1 MNEVKNRKSRQSN
14 NVKRRVKQPKKN
26 IAKIGIKTKIFAF
39 LLVVVAIIM
48 IYSNF
53 SSPARVIRAFYKNVN
68 NHKYEELYNLV
79 ETDMSKEEFTNK
91 MKSVYDGMEVSSA
104 WVTISINLKN
114 SDVVNL
120 KYVTNLNTVAGKLTF
135 SNKSTLVKVNGK
147 YKIKWDNSF
156 LYPKLK
162 NNQKIRVSTLKAKRG
177 AIYDRNKN
185 ILAKDAKAYS
195 IGIVAGKIKSDDDL
209 RVISKLLNI
218 TYKDIKAELAK
229 PYVVDGTFVHLKNID
244 REQQE
249 LKTALLKIPAVKIID
264 YDIREYPYNEKL
276 STLLGFVQNDDG
288 KSGLE
293 LTLNSQLKGLNGCEI
308 YVDDDGINVETILKK
323 DRVNGKNIDLTIDV
337 KLQELIYEKF
347 KDVESATVAMNYTTG
362 EILALVS
369 TPSYETN
376 KISLGISDNE
386 WNEIV
391 NNKKKPLFTRFL
403 SKYTPGSTMKPI
415 VAAIGLDTDSFTDTE
430 NFGKSVKTWQKDSS
444 WKDFYVTTL
453 EVYNGES
460 NLEKA
465 LIHSDNVYFA
475 KAALKI
481 GKNLFKQELDRYGF
495 NKPLNFEQNT
505 DISVY
510 GNIDSE
516 AKLAVSGFGQGEM
529 EVNPIFMA
537 KIYSA
542 FANNGNVVTPYIL
555 QKEGND
561 QNTVNSVNL
570 IKPLTANKI
579 KNDLKKVIDKG
590 TGKLAKIDGKNLY
603 GKTGTAEIKMTKD
616 DKSGEE
622 IGWFNVFDD
631 NKLLIVNMVEN
642 AKKLNGSKF
651 SVKNLREVFDKYV
664 IINNVNWQL
673 LEK

>member
-26 IAKIGIKTKIFAF
+26 IAKIGIKTKMFAF

-120 KYVTNLNTVAGKLTF
+120 KYVTNLSTVAGKLTF

-195 IGIVAGKIKSDDDL
+195 IGIVAGKIQSDDEL
-209 RVISKLLNI
+209 RAMSKLLNI

-293 LTLNSQLKGLNGCEI
+293 LTFNSQLKGLNGCEI
-308 YVDDDGINVETILKK
+308 YVDDDGINVDTILKK

-415 VAAIGLDTDSFTDTE
+415 VAAIGLDTDSFTDIE
-430 NFGKSVKTWQKDSS
+430 NFGRSVKSWQKDSS

-542 FANNGNVVTPYIL
+542 FANNGNAVTPYIL

-579 KNDLKKVIDKG
+579 KNDLKKVIDEG

-664 IINNVNWQL
+664 IMNNVN
-673 LEK
+673 

>member
-114 SDVVNL
+114 IEVVNL

-209 RVISKLLNI
+209 RAISKLLNI

-244 REQQE
+244 RKQQE

-293 LTLNSQLKGLNGCEI
+293 LTFNSQLKGLNGCEI
-308 YVDDDGINVETILKK
+308 YVDDDGINVDTILKK

-415 VAAIGLDTDSFTDTE
+415 VAAIGLDTDSFTDIE
-430 NFGKSVKTWQKDSS
+430 NFGKSVKSWQKDSS

-542 FANNGNVVTPYIL
+542 FANNGNAVTPYIL

-570 IKPLTANKI
+570 IKPLTADKI
-579 KNDLKKVIDKG
+579 KNDLKKVIDEG

-664 IINNVNWQL
+664 IINNVN
-673 LEK
+673 

>member
-195 IGIVAGKIKSDDDL
+195 IGIVAGKIKSDDEL
-209 RVISKLLNI
+209 RAMSKLLNI

-293 LTLNSQLKGLNGCEI
+293 LTFNSQLKGLNGCEI
-308 YVDDDGINVETILKK
+308 YVDDDGINVDTILKK

-415 VAAIGLDTDSFTDTE
+415 VAAIGLDTDSFTDIE
-430 NFGKSVKTWQKDSS
+430 NFGKSVKSWQKDSS

-542 FANNGNVVTPYIL
+542 FANNGNAVTPYIL

-570 IKPLTANKI
+570 IKPLTADKI
-579 KNDLKKVIDKG
+579 KNDLKKVIDEG

-631 NKLLIVNMVEN
+631 NRLLIVNMVEN

-664 IINNVNWQL
+664 IINNVN
-673 LEK
+673 

>member
-26 IAKIGIKTKIFAF
+26 IAKIGIKTKMFAF

-209 RVISKLLNI
+209 RAISKLLNI

-293 LTLNSQLKGLNGCEI
+293 LTFNSQLKGLNGCEI
-308 YVDDDGINVETILKK
+308 YVDDDGINVDTILKK

-347 KDVESATVAMNYTTG
+347 KDAESATVAMDYTTG

-542 FANNGNVVTPYIL
+542 FANNGKAVTPYIL

-579 KNDLKKVIDKG
+579 KNDLNFVC
-590 TGKLAKIDGKNLY
+590 LSY
-603 GKTGTAEIKMTKD
+603 
-616 DKSGEE
+616 
-622 IGWFNVFDD
+622 
-631 NKLLIVNMVEN
+631 
-642 AKKLNGSKF
+642 
-651 SVKNLREVFDKYV
+651 
-664 IINNVNWQL
+664 
-673 LEK
+673 

>member
-26 IAKIGIKTKIFAF
+26 IVKIGIKTKIFAF

-209 RVISKLLNI
+209 RAISKLLNI

-293 LTLNSQLKGLNGCEI
+293 LTFNSQLKGLNGCEI
-308 YVDDDGINVETILKK
+308 YVDDDGINVDTILKK

-386 WNEIV
+386 WNEII

-542 FANNGNVVTPYIL
+542 FANNGKAVTPYIL

-579 KNDLKKVIDKG
+579 KNDLKKVIDEG

-664 IINNVNWQL
+664 IINNVN
-673 LEK
+673 

>member
-26 IAKIGIKTKIFAF
+26 IAKIGIKIKIFAF

-293 LTLNSQLKGLNGCEI
+293 LTFNSQLKGLNGCEI
-308 YVDDDGINVETILKK
+308 YVDDDGINVDTILKK

-430 NFGKSVKTWQKDSS
+430 NFGKSVKSWQKDLS

-481 GKNLFKQELDRYGF
+481 GKSLFKQELDRYGF

-542 FANNGNVVTPYIL
+542 FANNGNAVTPYIL
-555 QKEGND
+555 QKEGNN

-570 IKPLTANKI
+570 IKPLNANKI
-579 KNDLKKVIDKG
+579 KNDLKKVIDEG

-631 NKLLIVNMVEN
+631 NRLLIVNMVEN

-664 IINNVNWQL
+664 IINNVN
-673 LEK
+673 

>member
-26 IAKIGIKTKIFAF
+26 IAKIGIKTKMFAF

-120 KYVTNLNTVAGKLTF
+120 KYVTNLNTIAGKLTF

-156 LYPKLK
+156 LYSKLK

-664 IINNVNWQL
+664 IINNVN
-673 LEK
+673 

>member
-14 NVKRRVKQPKKN
+14 NVKRRVKQPKKD
-26 IAKIGIKTKIFAF
+26 IAKIGIKTKMFAF

-209 RVISKLLNI
+209 RAISKLLNI

-293 LTLNSQLKGLNGCEI
+293 LTFNSQLKGLNGCEI
-308 YVDDDGINVETILKK
+308 YVDDDGINVDTILKK

-415 VAAIGLDTDSFTDTE
+415 VAAIGLDTDSFTDIE
-430 NFGKSVKTWQKDSS
+430 NFGKSVKSWQKDSS

-542 FANNGNVVTPYIL
+542 FANNGNAVTPYIL

-579 KNDLKKVIDKG
+579 KNDLKKVIDEG
-590 TGKLAKIDGKNLY
+590 TGKLAKIDGKKLY

-631 NKLLIVNMVEN
+631 NRLLIVNMVEN

-664 IINNVNWQL
+664 IINNVN
-673 LEK
+673 

>member
-209 RVISKLLNI
+209 RAISKLLNI

-293 LTLNSQLKGLNGCEI
+293 LTFNSQLKGLNGCEI
-308 YVDDDGINVETILKK
+308 YVDDDGINVDTILKK
-323 DRVNGKNIDLTIDV
+323 DRVNGKNIDLTIDE

-415 VAAIGLDTDSFTDTE
+415 VAAIGLDTDSFTDIE

-481 GKNLFKQELDRYGF
+481 GKSLFKQELDRYGF

-542 FANNGNVVTPYIL
+542 FANNGNAVTPYIL
-555 QKEGND
+555 QKEGNN

-570 IKPLTANKI
+570 IKPLNANKI
-579 KNDLKKVIDKG
+579 KNDLKKVIDEG

-631 NKLLIVNMVEN
+631 NRLLIVNMVEN

-664 IINNVNWQL
+664 IINNVN
-673 LEK
+673 

>member
-14 NVKRRVKQPKKN
+14 SVKRRSKQPKKN
-26 IAKIGIKTKIFAF
+26 IAKIGIKTKMFAF

-195 IGIVAGKIKSDDDL
+195 IGIVAGKLKSDDDL
-209 RVISKLLNI
+209 RAISKLLNI

-276 STLLGFVQNDDG
+276 STLLGFVQNDEG

-293 LTLNSQLKGLNGCEI
+293 LTFNSQLKGLNGCEI
-308 YVDDDGINVETILKK
+308 YVDDDGINVDTILKK

-415 VAAIGLDTDSFTDTE
+415 VAAVGLDTDSFTDTE
-430 NFGKSVKTWQKDSS
+430 NFGKSVKSWQKDSS

-481 GKNLFKQELDRYGF
+481 GKSLFKQELDRYGF

-542 FANNGNVVTPYIL
+542 FANNGNAVTPYIL
-555 QKEGND
+555 QNEGNN

-579 KNDLKKVIDKG
+579 KDDLKKVIDEG

-664 IINNVNWQL
+664 IINNVN
-673 LEK
+673 

>member
-26 IAKIGIKTKIFAF
+26 IAKIGIKTKMFAF

-195 IGIVAGKIKSDDDL
+195 IGIVAGKIKSDDEL
-209 RVISKLLNI
+209 RAMSKLLNI

-293 LTLNSQLKGLNGCEI
+293 LTFNSQLKGLNGCEI
-308 YVDDDGINVETILKK
+308 YVDDDGINVDTILKK

-415 VAAIGLDTDSFTDTE
+415 VAAIGLDTDSFTDIE
-430 NFGKSVKTWQKDSS
+430 NFGRSVKSWQKDSS

-542 FANNGNVVTPYIL
+542 FANNGNAVTPYIL

-579 KNDLKKVIDKG
+579 KNDLKKVIDEG

-603 GKTGTAEIKMTKD
+603 GKTGTAEIKMNKD

-631 NKLLIVNMVEN
+631 NRLLIVNMVEN

-664 IINNVNWQL
+664 IINNVN
-673 LEK
+673 

>member
-26 IAKIGIKTKIFAF
+26 IAKIGIKTKMFAF

-120 KYVTNLNTVAGKLTF
+120 KYVTNLSTVAGKLTF

-195 IGIVAGKIKSDDDL
+195 IGIVAGKIKSDDEL
-209 RVISKLLNI
+209 RAMSKLLNI

-293 LTLNSQLKGLNGCEI
+293 LTFNSQLKGLNGCEI
-308 YVDDDGINVETILKK
+308 YVDDDGINVDTILKK

-415 VAAIGLDTDSFTDTE
+415 VAAIGLDTDSFTDIE
-430 NFGKSVKTWQKDSS
+430 NFGRSVKSWQKDSS

-542 FANNGNVVTPYIL
+542 FANNGNAVTPYIL

-579 KNDLKKVIDKG
+579 KNDLKKVIDEG

-603 GKTGTAEIKMTKD
+603 GKTGTAEIKMNKD

-664 IINNVNWQL
+664 IMNNVN
-673 LEK
+673 

>member
-209 RVISKLLNI
+209 RAISKLLNI

-276 STLLGFVQNDDG
+276 STLLGFVRNDDG

-293 LTLNSQLKGLNGCEI
+293 LTFNSQLKGLNGCEI
-308 YVDDDGINVETILKK
+308 YVDDDGINVDTILKK

-415 VAAIGLDTDSFTDTE
+415 VAAIGLDTDSFTDIE
-430 NFGKSVKTWQKDSS
+430 NFGKSVKSWQKDSS

-542 FANNGNVVTPYIL
+542 FANNGNAVTPYIL

-570 IKPLTANKI
+570 IKPLTADKI
-579 KNDLKKVIDKG
+579 KNDLKKVIDEG

-664 IINNVNWQL
+664 IINNVN
-673 LEK
+673 

>member
-26 IAKIGIKTKIFAF
+26 IAKIGIKTKMFAF

-120 KYVTNLNTVAGKLTF
+120 KYVTNLSTVAGKLTF

-664 IINNVNWQL
+664 IMNNVN
-673 LEK
+673 

>member
-120 KYVTNLNTVAGKLTF
+120 NYVTNLNTVAGKLTF

-195 IGIVAGKIKSDDDL
+195 IGIVAGNIKNDDDL
-209 RVISKLLNI
+209 RAISKLLNI

-293 LTLNSQLKGLNGCEI
+293 LTFNSQLKGLNGCEI
-308 YVDDDGINVETILKK
+308 YVDDDGINVDTILKK

-415 VAAIGLDTDSFTDTE
+415 VAAIGLDTDSFTDIE
-430 NFGKSVKTWQKDSS
+430 NFGKSVKSWQKDSS

-542 FANNGNVVTPYIL
+542 FANNGNAVTPYIL

-570 IKPLTANKI
+570 IKPLTADKI
-579 KNDLKKVIDKG
+579 KNDLKKVIDEG

-664 IINNVNWQL
+664 IINNVN
-673 LEK
+673 

>member
-26 IAKIGIKTKIFAF
+26 IAKIGIKTKMFAF

-120 KYVTNLNTVAGKLTF
+120 NYVTNLNTVAGKLTF

-209 RVISKLLNI
+209 RAISKLLNI

-293 LTLNSQLKGLNGCEI
+293 LTFNSQLKGLNGCEI
-308 YVDDDGINVETILKK
+308 YVDDDGINVDTILKK

-415 VAAIGLDTDSFTDTE
+415 VAAIGLDTDSFTDIE

-542 FANNGNVVTPYIL
+542 FANNGNAVTPYIL
-555 QKEGND
+555 QREGND

-579 KNDLKKVIDKG
+579 KNDLKKVIDEG

-664 IINNVNWQL
+664 IINNVN
-673 LEK
+673 

>member
-26 IAKIGIKTKIFAF
+26 IAKIGIKTKMFAF

-104 WVTISINLKN
+104 WVIISINLKN

-209 RVISKLLNI
+209 RAISKLLNI

-293 LTLNSQLKGLNGCEI
+293 LTFNSQLKGLNGCEI
-308 YVDDDGINVETILKK
+308 YVDDDGINVDTILKK

-415 VAAIGLDTDSFTDTE
+415 VAAIGLDTDSFTDIE
-430 NFGKSVKTWQKDSS
+430 NFGRSVKSWQKDSS

-481 GKNLFKQELDRYGF
+481 GKSLFKQELDRYGF

-542 FANNGNVVTPYIL
+542 FANNGNAVTPYIL
-555 QKEGND
+555 QKEGNN

-579 KNDLKKVIDKG
+579 KNDLKKVIDEG

-603 GKTGTAEIKMTKD
+603 GKTGTAEIKMNKD

-664 IINNVNWQL
+664 IINNVN
-673 LEK
+673 

>member
-209 RVISKLLNI
+209 RAISKLLNI

-293 LTLNSQLKGLNGCEI
+293 LTFNSQLKGLNGCEI
-308 YVDDDGINVETILKK
+308 YVDDDGINVDTILKK

-415 VAAIGLDTDSFTDTE
+415 VAAIGLDTDSFTDIE
-430 NFGKSVKTWQKDSS
+430 NFGKSVKSWQKDSS

-542 FANNGNVVTPYIL
+542 FANNGNAVTPYIL
-555 QKEGND
+555 QKGGNN

-570 IKPLTANKI
+570 IKPLNANKI
-579 KNDLKKVIDKG
+579 KNDLKKVIDEG

-631 NKLLIVNMVEN
+631 NRLLIVNMVEN

-664 IINNVNWQL
+664 IINNVN
-673 LEK
+673 

>member
-14 NVKRRVKQPKKN
+14 NMKRRVKQPKKN
-26 IAKIGIKTKIFAF
+26 IAKIGIKTKMFAF

-195 IGIVAGKIKSDDDL
+195 IGIVAGKIKNDDDL
-209 RVISKLLNI
+209 RAISKLLNI

-293 LTLNSQLKGLNGCEI
+293 LTFNSQLKGLNGCEI
-308 YVDDDGINVETILKK
+308 YVDDDGINVDTILKK

-415 VAAIGLDTDSFTDTE
+415 VAAIGLDTDSFTDIE
-430 NFGKSVKTWQKDSS
+430 NFGKSVKSWQKDSS

-542 FANNGNVVTPYIL
+542 FANNGNAVTPYIL

-570 IKPLTANKI
+570 IKPLTADKI
-579 KNDLKKVIDKG
+579 KNDLKKVIDEG

-664 IINNVNWQL
+664 IINNVN
-673 LEK
+673 

>member
-120 KYVTNLNTVAGKLTF
+120 KYVTNLSTVAGKLTF

-209 RVISKLLNI
+209 RAMSKLLNI

-293 LTLNSQLKGLNGCEI
+293 LTFNSQLKGLNGCEI

-323 DRVNGKNIDLTIDV
+323 DRINGKNIDLTIDV

-430 NFGKSVKTWQKDSS
+430 NFGKSVKSWQKDSS

-481 GKNLFKQELDRYGF
+481 GKSLFKQELDRYGF

-542 FANNGNVVTPYIL
+542 FANNGNAVTPYIL
-555 QKEGND
+555 QKEGNE

-570 IKPLTANKI
+570 IKPLNANKI
-579 KNDLKKVIDKG
+579 KNDLKKVIDEG

-631 NKLLIVNMVEN
+631 NRLLIVNMVEN

-664 IINNVNWQL
+664 IINNVN
-673 LEK
+673 

>member
-195 IGIVAGKIKSDDDL
+195 IGIVAGNIKNDDDL
-209 RVISKLLNI
+209 RAISKLLNI

-293 LTLNSQLKGLNGCEI
+293 LTFNSQLKGLNGCEI
-308 YVDDDGINVETILKK
+308 YVDDDGINVDTILKK

-415 VAAIGLDTDSFTDTE
+415 VAAIGLDTDSFTDIE
-430 NFGKSVKTWQKDSS
+430 NFGKSVKSWQKDSS

-542 FANNGNVVTPYIL
+542 FANNGNAVTPYIL

-570 IKPLTANKI
+570 IKPLTADKI
-579 KNDLKKVIDKG
+579 KNDLKKVIDEG

-664 IINNVNWQL
+664 IINNVN
-673 LEK
+673 

>member
-91 MKSVYDGMEVSSA
+91 MRSVYDGMEVSSA
-104 WVTISINLKN
+104 WVTISVNLKN

-209 RVISKLLNI
+209 RAMSKLLNI
-218 TYKDIKAELAK
+218 TYKDIKVELAK

-276 STLLGFVQNDDG
+276 STLLGFVQNDEG

-293 LTLNSQLKGLNGCEI
+293 LTFNSQLKGLNGCEI
-308 YVDDDGINVETILKK
+308 YVDDDGINVDTILKK

-415 VAAIGLDTDSFTDTE
+415 VAAIGLDTDSFTDIE
-430 NFGKSVKTWQKDSS
+430 NFGRSVKSWQKDSS

-465 LIHSDNVYFA
+465 LIYSDNVYFA

-481 GKNLFKQELDRYGF
+481 GKNLFKQELNRYGF

-542 FANNGNVVTPYIL
+542 FANNGNAVTPYIL

-579 KNDLKKVIDKG
+579 KNDLKKVIDEG

-603 GKTGTAEIKMTKD
+603 GKTGTAEIKMNKD

-664 IINNVNWQL
+664 IMNNVN
-673 LEK
+673 

>member
-26 IAKIGIKTKIFAF
+26 IAKIGIKTKMFAF

-156 LYPKLK
+156 LYPNLK
-162 NNQKIRVSTLKAKRG
+162 NNQKIRVSNLKAKRG

-195 IGIVAGKIKSDDDL
+195 IGIVAGKIKTDDDL
-209 RVISKLLNI
+209 IAISKLLNI

-293 LTLNSQLKGLNGCEI
+293 LTFNSQLKGLNGCEI
-308 YVDDDGINVETILKK
+308 YVDDDGINVDTILKK

-430 NFGKSVKTWQKDSS
+430 NFGKSVKSWQKDSS

-481 GKNLFKQELDRYGF
+481 GKSLFKQELDRYGF

-542 FANNGNVVTPYIL
+542 FANNGNAVTPYIL
-555 QKEGND
+555 QKGGNN

-570 IKPLTANKI
+570 IKPLNANKI
-579 KNDLKKVIDKG
+579 KNDLKKVIDEG

-603 GKTGTAEIKMTKD
+603 GKTGTAEIKMNKD

-664 IINNVNWQL
+664 IMNNVN
-673 LEK
+673 

>member
-14 NVKRRVKQPKKN
+14 NVKRRVKQLKKN

-209 RVISKLLNI
+209 RAISKLLNI

-293 LTLNSQLKGLNGCEI
+293 LTFNSQLKGLNGCEI
-308 YVDDDGINVETILKK
+308 YVDDDGINVDTILKK

-415 VAAIGLDTDSFTDTE
+415 VAAIGLDTDSFTDIE
-430 NFGKSVKTWQKDSS
+430 NFGKSVKSWQKDSS

-481 GKNLFKQELDRYGF
+481 GKSLFKQELDRYGF

-542 FANNGNVVTPYIL
+542 FANNGNAVTPYIL

-570 IKPLTANKI
+570 IKPLTADKI
-579 KNDLKKVIDKG
+579 KNDLKKVIDEG

-651 SVKNLREVFDKYV
+651 SVKNLREVLDKHV
-664 IINNVNWQL
+664 IINSVN
-673 LEK
+673 

>member
-26 IAKIGIKTKIFAF
+26 IAKIGIKTKMFAF

-209 RVISKLLNI
+209 RAISKLLNI

-293 LTLNSQLKGLNGCEI
+293 LTFNSQLKGLNGCEI
-308 YVDDDGINVETILKK
+308 YVDDDGINVDTILKK

-347 KDVESATVAMNYTTG
+347 KDAESATVAMDYTTG

-415 VAAIGLDTDSFTDTE
+415 VAAIGLDTDSFTDIE
-430 NFGKSVKTWQKDSS
+430 NFGKSVKSWQKDSS

-542 FANNGNVVTPYIL
+542 FANNGNAVTPYIL

-570 IKPLTANKI
+570 IKPLTADKI
-579 KNDLKKVIDKG
+579 KNDLKKVIDEG

-603 GKTGTAEIKMTKD
+603 GKTGTAEIKMNKD

-664 IINNVNWQL
+664 IMNNVN
-673 LEK
+673 

>member
-209 RVISKLLNI
+209 RAISKLLNI

-293 LTLNSQLKGLNGCEI
+293 LTFNSQLKGLNGCEI
-308 YVDDDGINVETILKK
+308 YVDDDGINVDTILKK

-415 VAAIGLDTDSFTDTE
+415 VAAIGLDTDSFNDIE
-430 NFGKSVKTWQKDSS
+430 NFGKSVKSWQKDSS

-542 FANNGNVVTPYIL
+542 FANNGNAVTPYIL

-570 IKPLTANKI
+570 IKPLTADKI
-579 KNDLKKVIDKG
+579 KNDLKKVIDEG

-664 IINNVNWQL
+664 IINNVN
-673 LEK
+673 

>member
-53 SSPARVIRAFYKNVN
+53 SSPACVIRAFYKNVN

-209 RVISKLLNI
+209 RAISKLLNI

-293 LTLNSQLKGLNGCEI
+293 LIFNSQLKGLNGCEI
-308 YVDDDGINVETILKK
+308 YVDDDGINVDTILKK

-415 VAAIGLDTDSFTDTE
+415 VAAIGLDTDSFTDIE
-430 NFGKSVKTWQKDSS
+430 NFGKSVKSWQKDSS

-542 FANNGNVVTPYIL
+542 FANNGNAVTPYIL

-570 IKPLTANKI
+570 IKPLTADKI
-579 KNDLKKVIDKG
+579 KNDLKKVIDEG

-664 IINNVNWQL
+664 IINNVN
-673 LEK
+673 

>member
-209 RVISKLLNI
+209 RAISKLLNI

-293 LTLNSQLKGLNGCEI
+293 LTFNSQLKGLNGCEI
-308 YVDDDGINVETILKK
+308 YVDDDGINVDTILKK

-415 VAAIGLDTDSFTDTE
+415 VAAIGLDTDSFTDIE
-430 NFGKSVKTWQKDSS
+430 NFGKSVKSWQKDSS

-495 NKPLNFEQNT
+495 NKLLNFEQNT

-542 FANNGNVVTPYIL
+542 FANNGNAVTPYIL
-555 QKEGND
+555 QNEGND

-570 IKPLTANKI
+570 IKPLTADKI
-579 KNDLKKVIDKG
+579 KNDLKKVIDEG

-664 IINNVNWQL
+664 IINNVN
-673 LEK
+673 

>member
-26 IAKIGIKTKIFAF
+26 IAKIGIKTKMFAF

-135 SNKSTLVKVNGK
+135 SNKSTLIKVNGK

-195 IGIVAGKIKSDDDL
+195 IGIVAGKIKSDDEL
-209 RVISKLLNI
+209 RAMSKLLNI

-293 LTLNSQLKGLNGCEI
+293 LTFNSQLKGLNGCEI
-308 YVDDDGINVETILKK
+308 YVDDDGINVDTILKK

-415 VAAIGLDTDSFTDTE
+415 VAAIGLDTDSFTDIE
-430 NFGKSVKTWQKDSS
+430 NFGKSVKSWQKDSS

-475 KAALKI
+475 KAALNI

-542 FANNGNVVTPYIL
+542 FANNGNAVTPYIL
-555 QKEGND
+555 QREGND

-579 KNDLKKVIDKG
+579 KNDLKKVIDEG

-664 IINNVNWQL
+664 IMNNVN
-673 LEK
+673 

>member
-209 RVISKLLNI
+209 RAISKLLNI

-293 LTLNSQLKGLNGCEI
+293 LTFNSQLKGLNGCEI
-308 YVDDDGINVETILKK
+308 YVDDDGINVDTILKK

-386 WNEIV
+386 WNEII

-542 FANNGNVVTPYIL
+542 FANNGKAVTPYIL

-579 KNDLKKVIDKG
+579 KNDLKKVIDEG

-664 IINNVNWQL
+664 IINNVN
-673 LEK
+673 

>member
-14 NVKRRVKQPKKN
+14 NVKRRVKQPKKD
-26 IAKIGIKTKIFAF
+26 IAKIGIKTKMFAF

-209 RVISKLLNI
+209 RAISKLLNI

-293 LTLNSQLKGLNGCEI
+293 LTFNSQLKGLNGCEI
-308 YVDDDGINVETILKK
+308 YVDDDGINVDTILKK

-542 FANNGNVVTPYIL
+542 FANNGNAVTPYIL

-579 KNDLKKVIDKG
+579 KNDLKKVIDEG

-664 IINNVNWQL
+664 IINNVN
-673 LEK
+673 

>member
-26 IAKIGIKTKIFAF
+26 IAKIGIKTKMFAF

-209 RVISKLLNI
+209 RAISKLLNI

-293 LTLNSQLKGLNGCEI
+293 LTFNSQLKGLNGCEI

-430 NFGKSVKTWQKDSS
+430 NFGKSVKSWQKDSS

-579 KNDLKKVIDKG
+579 KNDLKKVIDEG

-664 IINNVNWQL
+664 IINNVN
-673 LEK
+673 

>member
-209 RVISKLLNI
+209 RAISKLLNI

-293 LTLNSQLKGLNGCEI
+293 LTFNSQLKGLNGCEI
-308 YVDDDGINVETILKK
+308 YVDDDGINVDTILKK

-362 EILALVS
+362 EVLALVS

-415 VAAIGLDTDSFTDTE
+415 VAAIGLDTDSFTDIE
-430 NFGKSVKTWQKDSS
+430 NFGKSVKSWQKDSS

-542 FANNGNVVTPYIL
+542 FANNGNAVTPYIL

-561 QNTVNSVNL
+561 QNTVNSANL

-579 KNDLKKVIDKG
+579 KNDLKKVIDEG

-631 NKLLIVNMVEN
+631 NRLLIVNMVEN

-664 IINNVNWQL
+664 IINNVN
-673 LEK
+673 

>member
-209 RVISKLLNI
+209 RAISKLLNI

-293 LTLNSQLKGLNGCEI
+293 LTFNSQLKGLNGCEI
-308 YVDDDGINVETILKK
+308 YVDDDGINVDTILKK

-415 VAAIGLDTDSFTDTE
+415 VAAIGLDTDSFTDIE
-430 NFGKSVKTWQKDSS
+430 NFGKSVKSWQKDSS

-542 FANNGNVVTPYIL
+542 FANNGNAVTPYIL

-570 IKPLTANKI
+570 IKPLTADKI
-579 KNDLKKVIDKG
+579 KNDLKKVIDEG

-664 IINNVNWQL
+664 IINSVN
-673 LEK
+673 

>member
-26 IAKIGIKTKIFAF
+26 IAKIGIKTKMFAF

-120 KYVTNLNTVAGKLTF
+120 KYVTNLSTVAGKLTF

-195 IGIVAGKIKSDDDL
+195 IGIVAGKIKSDDEL
-209 RVISKLLNI
+209 RAMSKLLNI

-293 LTLNSQLKGLNGCEI
+293 LTFNSQLKGLNGCEI
-308 YVDDDGINVETILKK
+308 YVDDDGINVDTILKK

-415 VAAIGLDTDSFTDTE
+415 VAAIGLDTDSFTDIE
-430 NFGKSVKTWQKDSS
+430 NFGRSVKSWQKDSS

-542 FANNGNVVTPYIL
+542 FANNGNAVTPYIL

-579 KNDLKKVIDKG
+579 KNDLKKVIDEG

-603 GKTGTAEIKMTKD
+603 GKTGTAEIKMNKD

-622 IGWFNVFDD
+622 IGWFN
-631 NKLLIVNMVEN
+631 EE
-642 AKKLNGSKF
+642 
-651 SVKNLREVFDKYV
+651 VK
-664 IINNVNWQL
+664 W
-673 LEK
+673 

>member
-14 NVKRRVKQPKKN
+14 NVKRKVKQPKKN
-26 IAKIGIKTKIFAF
+26 IAKIGIKTKMFAF

-209 RVISKLLNI
+209 RAMSKLLNI

-293 LTLNSQLKGLNGCEI
+293 LTFNSQLKGLNGCEI
-308 YVDDDGINVETILKK
+308 YVDDDGINVDTILKK

-347 KDVESATVAMNYTTG
+347 KDVESATVAMDYTTG

-542 FANNGNVVTPYIL
+542 FANNGNAVTPYIL
-555 QKEGND
+555 QKEGNN

-570 IKPLTANKI
+570 IKPLTADKI
-579 KNDLKKVIDKG
+579 KNDLKKVIDEG

-664 IINNVNWQL
+664 IINNVN
-673 LEK
+673 

>member
-209 RVISKLLNI
+209 RAISKLLNI

-293 LTLNSQLKGLNGCEI
+293 LTFNSQLKGLNGCEI
-308 YVDDDGINVETILKK
+308 YVDDDGINVDTILKK

-430 NFGKSVKTWQKDSS
+430 NFGKSVKSWQKDSS

-542 FANNGNVVTPYIL
+542 FANNGNAVTPYIL

-570 IKPLTANKI
+570 IKPLTADKI
-579 KNDLKKVIDKG
+579 KNDLKKVIDEG

-664 IINNVNWQL
+664 IINNVN
-673 LEK
+673 

>member
-209 RVISKLLNI
+209 RAISKLLNI

-293 LTLNSQLKGLNGCEI
+293 LTFNSQLKGLNGCEI
-308 YVDDDGINVETILKK
+308 YVDDDGINVDTILKK

-415 VAAIGLDTDSFTDTE
+415 VAAIGLDNDSFTDIE
-430 NFGKSVKTWQKDSS
+430 NFGKSVKSWQKDSS

-481 GKNLFKQELDRYGF
+481 GKNLFKQELDRYRF

-505 DISVY
+505 DVSVY

-542 FANNGNVVTPYIL
+542 FANDGNAVTPYIL

-561 QNTVNSVNL
+561 QNTVNIVNL

-579 KNDLKKVIDKG
+579 KNDLKKVIDEG

-664 IINNVNWQL
+664 IINNVN
-673 LEK
+673 

>member
-209 RVISKLLNI
+209 RAISKLLNI

-293 LTLNSQLKGLNGCEI
+293 LTFNSQLKGLNGCEI

-579 KNDLKKVIDKG
+579 KNDLKKVIDEG

-664 IINNVNWQL
+664 IMNNVN
-673 LEK
+673 